1 MRRACALRGKEKT
14 MKAFQY
20 PEVKIQI
27 FAPVD
32 ILTASTDPIES
43 TVCDV
48 ELPIIPV

>member
-1 MRRACALRGKEKT
+1 

-32 ILTASTDPIES
+32 ILTVSTSETTDS

-48 ELPIIPV
+48 ELPLTPV

>member
-1 MRRACALRGKEKT
+1 

-32 ILTASTDPIES
+32 ILTVSTSETNDS

-48 ELPIIPV
+48 ELPITPV

>member
-1 MRRACALRGKEKT
+1 

-20 PEVKIQI
+20 PKVKIQI

-32 ILTASTDPIES
+32 ILTVSTSETTDS

-48 ELPIIPV
+48 ELPITPV

>member
-1 MRRACALRGKEKT
+1 

-32 ILTASTDPIES
+32 ILTVSTSETTDS

-48 ELPIIPV
+48 ELPITPE

>member
-1 MRRACALRGKEKT
+1 

-32 ILTASTDPIES
+32 ILTVSTSETTDSI
-43 TVCDV
+43 VCDV
-48 ELPIIPV
+48 ELPITPV

>member
-1 MRRACALRGKEKT
+1 

-20 PEVKIQI
+20 PEVKIHI

-32 ILTASTDPIES
+32 ILTVSTSETTDS

-48 ELPIIPV
+48 ELPITPV

>member
-1 MRRACALRGKEKT
+1 

-32 ILTASTDPIES
+32 ILTVSTSETTDS

-48 ELPIIPV
+48 ELPITPM

>member
-1 MRRACALRGKEKT
+1 

-32 ILTASTDPIES
+32 ILTVSTSETTDS

-48 ELPIIPV
+48 ELPITPV

>member
-1 MRRACALRGKEKT
+1 MKT
-14 MKAFQY
+14 FQY

-32 ILTASTDPIES
+32 ILTVSTSEPTDS

>member
-1 MRRACALRGKEKT
+1 ME
-14 MKAFQY
+14 AFQY

-32 ILTASTDPIES
+32 ILTVSTSETTDS

-48 ELPIIPV
+48 ELPITPV

>member
-1 MRRACALRGKEKT
+1 

-32 ILTASTDPIES
+32 ILTASTTEPNES
-43 TVCDV
+43 TMCDV

>member
-1 MRRACALRGKEKT
+1 
-14 MKAFQY
+14 MKAFQS

-32 ILTASTDPIES
+32 ILTVSTSETTDS

-48 ELPIIPV
+48 ELPITPV